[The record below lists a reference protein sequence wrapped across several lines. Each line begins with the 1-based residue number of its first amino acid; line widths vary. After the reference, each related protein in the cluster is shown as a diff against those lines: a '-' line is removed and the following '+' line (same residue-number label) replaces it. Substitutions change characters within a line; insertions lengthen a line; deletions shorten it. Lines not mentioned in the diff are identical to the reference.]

1 MVINGTVKSVRYKG
15 GQSKPTTEQTLLSS
29 WVQLDRIYR
38 FCSKVYGR
46 KTWLAV
52 SGRLCDGFYMLPARK
67 LVTSARIRG
76 EMAQRFTKAV
86 RTASDTMM
94 SRARVYADVN
104 VNRPKDYWDYENLT
118 ITWG

>member
-1 MVINGTVKSVRYKG
+1 
-15 GQSKPTTEQTLLSS
+15 L
-29 WVQLDRIYR
+29 
-38 FCSKVYGR
+38 F
-46 KTWLAV
+46 
-52 SGRLCDGFYMLPARK
+52 GRLWYKDVAGRNRTACDGLYMLPALK